1 MSIGGERREVNIKV
15 SYKSSDVEIDMD
27 ENKSGWVSLSSLLGL
42 RLQRV
47 KSKVFYANEQ
57 RAHKQIKTHK
67 KIKKNTLTSNKFALK
82 LQKQRLR
89 QLQQQQ
95 QHD

>member
-1 MSIGGERREVNIKV
+1 
-15 SYKSSDVEIDMD
+15 MD

-57 RAHKQIKTHK
+57 RAHKQIKKHK
-67 KIKKNTLTSNKFALK
+67 KIKNKKTLTSNKFALK

-95 QHD
+95 QQDE